1 MLMGRRGRMETAMCV
16 NSRKGGGANVY
27 KERIFGMKRLAKG
40 AVASLLAVVLTAA
53 TAGMAAAALPAPNW
67 MPNSP
72 IMAGAQVI
80 LLWLPVPG
88 AVKYN
93 IYMNDKKIGEATGV
107 QHMLQA
113 PEEAG
118 EYKLFIAGVDASG
131 AEGTRSLPGVFRIV
145 TIEPPKSLI
154 GRLAAGKVAL
164 RWDKTPGAV
173 IYNVYRAEKK
183 EGPYKLAG
191 SLQTESYT
199 DGDVTPGKVYFY
211 TVSAKDLSGKE
222 SKRTEPF
229 SISLVVEKK
238 AEEVKVVFKAVPTEE
253 TGRVGFLDG
262 KRIQGL
268 SDLKVEKATGEIW
281 AVVEN
286 KIFRLN
292 RQGEV
297 VGQIGPVEGVE
308 KLIKFDFGADGNLYF
323 SDLRGNVYS
332 LDRKGAVRWK
342 VQAPKPPLDDKEIWQ
357 GIPAQIKSNYG
368 PTGGDVLCMDDE
380 LWVTDQMFAVIY
392 VFDYSG
398 KFQRYIYKYTNTEGK
413 VERFSAVSEIER
425 LKDGRILITFPLAHY
440 ASVLDRN
447 FKEQFAIGKLGS
459 GFVGRFIG
467 IHGAA
472 EAPGGTLLLTDPA
485 VNSMQLFDGKKG
497 AYLHHIGGD
506 VAKEDPAQPGRA
518 YLDVGAIAFAQFLD
532 AENLVLFT
540 GSEKSIL
547 FLKLKKG

>member
-1 MLMGRRGRMETAMCV
+1 
-16 NSRKGGGANVY
+16 
-27 KERIFGMKRLAKG
+27 MKRAGVMPAAFLSA
-40 AVASLLAVVLTAA
+40 ALFLLAAVPGLAA
-53 TAGMAAAALPAPNW
+53 PPAPNW

-88 AVKYN
+88 ATKYN
-93 IYMNDKKIGEATGV
+93 IYMNDKKIAEAVGV

-113 PEEAG
+113 PEDAG
-118 EYKLFIAGVDASG
+118 EYRLFITGVDASG
-131 AEGTRSLPGVFRIV
+131 AEGPKSLPGVFRIV

-199 DGDVTPGKVYFY
+199 DGDVAPGKVYFY

-222 SKRTEPF
+222 SKRTEPY

-238 AEEVKVVFKAVPTEE
+238 AEAMKVVFKAVPTEE

-286 KIFRLN
+286 KIFRLD
-292 RQGEV
+292 RKGEV
-297 VGQIGPVEGVE
+297 VGQIGPIEGVE

-332 LDRKGAVRWK
+332 LDRKGGIRWK
-342 VQAPKPPLDDKEIWQ
+342 VQAPKPPLDDKEIWG
-357 GIPAQIKSNYG
+357 GIPVQIKSNYG
-368 PTGGDVLCMDDE
+368 PTGGDVLCLDGE

-398 KFQRYIYKYTNTEGK
+398 KFQRYIYKYTNVEGK
-413 VERFSAVSEIER
+413 VERFSAVSEIDR

-472 EAPGGTLLLTDPA
+472 ETPDGNLLLTDPA
-485 VNSMQLFDGKKG
+485 VNSIQLFDGKKG
-497 AYLHHIGGD
+497 EYLHHIGWE

-518 YLDVGAIAFAQFLD
+518 FLEVGAVAFAQFLD